1 MLILTGALGS
11 AFSIQLVEAKPRTW
25 IVDDDGS
32 ADFHTIQEAI
42 NAANPGD
49 TIFVKAGTYYEN
61 LVVNK
66 TLSFFGE
73 DKNMTIIDAQG
84 SANGITITTDNVT
97 INNFTIQ
104 NSKDYYGIKLD
115 NVKNCTI
122 TSNTITNTTWAV
134 ALEGSSNSNI
144 SSNLVVWSNIRVDNS
159 LNNSISDNICLCGG
173 IYLYNSISN
182 NVKSNKVLD
191 GPIYLSLCHDHYIV
205 RNELAHGR
213 CSIKLYGSSNN
224 YVKENLITDT
234 KPAGG
239 HGIEIS
245 GVSSNNVILQ
255 NEIVDSYYGI
265 YLAGS
270 SLTKPAQKN
279 TIKRN
284 SIVNNTYSIHTSYS
298 YRNRIFHNNLIKS
311 ERGYEVDAYTSLD
324 LWDGDYPSGGNYW
337 TDYDGTD
344 FNSGPCQ
351 NETGS
356 DGIGDIPYLI
366 NANNVDHYPL
376 MGPFSSFNTSLGY
389 SVDVISNSIIEDFE
403 YFESNNTIVMHISN
417 MTAEQTVGFCR
428 LTIQHELIAPPYNI
442 TVNNNP
448 IDYSTIFENETLSI
462 IYFTYEHS
470 RLEIIIIP
478 QFPSPIILPILML
491 TILIATILLK
501 MRRKTENST
510 CLIFRPLFSLPPF

>member
-1 MLILTGALGS
+1 MKKLVLRIMLMLFLVS
-11 AFSIQLVEAKPRTW
+11 MFSMAFNIELVRTKPKTW
-25 IVDDDGS
+25 IVDDDGP

-49 TIFVKAGTYYEN
+49 AIFVKAGTYYEN

-104 NSKDYYGIKLD
+104 NSKTYYGIKLD
-115 NVKNCTI
+115 YVKNCTI
-122 TSNTITNTTWAV
+122 TSNTITNTTWAIV
-134 ALEGSSNSNI
+134 LEGSSSSNI

-159 LNNSISDNICLCGG
+159 LNNSISHNLCLCGG

-182 NVKSNKVLD
+182 NIKNNKVLD
-191 GPIYLSLCHDHYIV
+191 GSIYLSHADNHYII
-205 RNELAHGR
+205 RNELAHGH

-224 YVKENLITDT
+224 YVKENLITDN
-234 KPAGG
+234 KPIGG
-239 HGIEIS
+239 YGIEIS
-245 GVSSNNVILQ
+245 DVSSNNVILQ
-255 NEIVDSYYGI
+255 NEIIDCYYGI
-265 YLAGS
+265 YLVGS
-270 SLTKPAQKN
+270 SLTTPAQNN

-284 SIVNNTYSIHTSYS
+284 SIVNNTYSIHISYS
-298 YRNRIFHNNLIKS
+298 YRNRIFHNNLIKN

-324 LWDGDYPSGGNYW
+324 LWDGGYPSGGNYW
-337 TDYDGTD
+337 SDYDGTD
-344 FNSGPCQ
+344 FNSGPYQ

-366 NANNVDHYPL
+366 NTNNVDHYPL

-389 SVDVISNSIIEDFE
+389 SVDIISNSTIEDFE
-403 YFESNNTIVMHISN
+403 YFESNNTIIMHVSN
-417 MTAEQTVGFCR
+417 ITSNQTYGFCR
-428 LTIQHELIAPPYNI
+428 LVIPYELVAPPFNI

-448 IDYSTIFENETLSI
+448 VEYNTIFENETLSI
-462 IYFTYEHS
+462 IYFSYEHS
-470 RLEIIIIP
+470 TLEIIIVP
-478 QFPSPIILPILML
+478 EFPLSIILLTFLILT
-491 TILIATILLK
+491 TIPLVLVREK
-501 MRRKTENST
+501 HHKRKAN
-510 CLIFRPLFSLPPF
+510 RKP